1 MSKVS
6 DLGELQLAI
15 LRVLWQKKEASA
27 ADVHSALGGRRDIAI
42 TTVSTILTRLE
53 RRGIV
58 SHRTVGRTFV
68 YRPTITEKAVRTSM
82 LRSLVDSVFSRDA
95 TAVVSQLLASR
106 DISPGDLDRMREL
119 IDDSRRQSRKKR
131 G

>member
-1 MSKVS
+1 MSKVT

-15 LRVLWQKKEASA
+15 LRVLWQKKESSA
-27 ADVHSALGGRRDIAI
+27 ADVHAALGGRDIAI

-82 LRSLVDSVFSRDA
+82 LRSLVDSVFSRDP

-119 IDDSRRQSRKKR
+119 IDESRRQSRKKR